1 MKKFKF
7 NFFKKPQVILVLLTL
22 ICAGTIWLSSV
33 NQSVS
38 APLRTVAGI
47 FVVPLQRGMNQ
58 IGTWFSEKNQ
68 ERISL
73 EDALSQN
80 EQLQKQVAE
89 LQAEQAQHAND
100 DDEISRLR
108 QLLNLKETYNAY
120 PTVGATVIM
129 KNSGNN
135 WYRKFMIDKGTNDGL
150 DVDMNVIAT
159 AGLVGIITDIGP
171 NYAIVTSIIDEE
183 SKVSGMLR
191 KTLDTCIVAGDMSAI
206 QDGKLRLEYMS
217 NNFNSDVD
225 NTVVT
230 SNVSEKFLPGIVI
243 GKAVDVTLEDNKVTK
258 TGYLIPAVD
267 FEHLKDVLVIT
278 TKKQTLSDEEL
289 EKIQEQLIEPSTS
302 EDEVEETEP
311 ETSAEPSS
319 EETTKPTEEEST
331 QPQTSASESS
341 SEASSE
347 QQREEQSSQA
357 SSAQSNGSLQS
368 NGDESSESPVA
379 DSIQADF
386 QAVPDE
392 E

>member
-22 ICAGTIWLSSV
+22 ICAGTIWLSSM

-58 IGTWFSEKNQ
+58 IGTWFAEKNQ

-73 EDALSQN
+73 DDVLSQK
-80 EQLQKQVAE
+80 EQLQEQVAK
-89 LQAEQAQHAND
+89 LQAEQVQHAND
-100 DDEISRLR
+100 NDEISRLR
-108 QLLNLKETYNAY
+108 QLLNLKETYNTY

-206 QDGKLRLEYMS
+206 QDGRLRLEYMS

-258 TGYLIPAVD
+258 TGYLVPAVD

-289 EKIQEQLIEPSTS
+289 EKIQEQLIEPSIS
-302 EDEVEETEP
+302 EEEITQPSTEAAEEETE
-311 ETSAEPSS
+311 ESTEEQTSAE
-319 EETTKPTEEEST
+319 ESL
-331 QPQTSASESS
+331 QSS
-341 SEASSE
+341 SETSSK
-347 QQREEQSSQA
+347 QQSSQT
-357 SSAQSNGSLQS
+357 SSQQSNGE
-368 NGDESSESPVA
+368 ESSESPVA

>member
-22 ICAGTIWLSSV
+22 ICAGTIWLSSM

-58 IGTWFSEKNQ
+58 IGTWFAEKNQ
-68 ERISL
+68 ERMSL
-73 EDALSQN
+73 DDVLSQK
-80 EQLQKQVAE
+80 EQLQEQVAK
-89 LQAEQAQHAND
+89 LQAEQVQHAND
-100 DDEISRLR
+100 NDEISRLR
-108 QLLNLKETYNAY
+108 QLLNLKETYNTY

-206 QDGKLRLEYMS
+206 QDGRLRLEYMS

-258 TGYLIPAVD
+258 TGYLVPAVD

-302 EDEVEETEP
+302 EEEVTQPSTEAAEEETE
-311 ETSAEPSS
+311 ESTEEQTSAEESLQSS
-319 EETTKPTEEEST
+319 LET
-331 QPQTSASESS
+331 
-341 SEASSE
+341 SSE
-347 QQREEQSSQA
+347 QQSSQT
-357 SSAQSNGSLQS
+357 SSQQSNGE
-368 NGDESSESPVA
+368 ESSESPVA

>member
-22 ICAGTIWLSSV
+22 ICAGTIWLSSM

-58 IGTWFSEKNQ
+58 IGTWFAEKNQ

-73 EDALSQN
+73 DEVLSQK
-80 EQLQKQVAE
+80 EQLQEQVAK

-100 DDEISRLR
+100 NDEISRLR
-108 QLLNLKETYNAY
+108 QLLNLKETYNTY

-206 QDGKLRLEYMS
+206 QDGRLRLEYMS

-258 TGYLIPAVD
+258 TGYLVPAVD

-302 EDEVEETEP
+302 EEEITQPSTEAAEEETE
-311 ETSAEPSS
+311 ESTEEQTSAE
-319 EETTKPTEEEST
+319 ESL
-331 QPQTSASESS
+331 QSS
-341 SEASSE
+341 SETSSK
-347 QQREEQSSQA
+347 QQSSQT
-357 SSAQSNGSLQS
+357 SSQQSNGE
-368 NGDESSESPVA
+368 ESSESPVA

>member
-22 ICAGTIWLSSV
+22 ICAGTIWLSSM

-58 IGTWFSEKNQ
+58 IGTWFAEKNQ
-68 ERISL
+68 ERMSL
-73 EDALSQN
+73 DDVLSQK
-80 EQLQKQVAE
+80 EQLQEQVAK

-100 DDEISRLR
+100 NDEISRLR
-108 QLLNLKETYNAY
+108 QLLNLKETYNTY

-206 QDGKLRLEYMS
+206 QDGRLRLEYMS

-258 TGYLIPAVD
+258 TGYLVPAVD

-289 EKIQEQLIEPSTS
+289 EKIQEQLIEPPTS
-302 EDEVEETEP
+302 EEDVTQPSTEAAEEETE
-311 ETSAEPSS
+311 ESTEEQTSAEVCL
-319 EETTKPTEEEST
+319 
-331 QPQTSASESS
+331 QSS
-341 SEASSE
+341 SETSSK
-347 QQREEQSSQA
+347 QQSSQT
-357 SSAQSNGSLQS
+357 SSQQSNGE
-368 NGDESSESPVA
+368 ESSESPVA

>member
-22 ICAGTIWLSSV
+22 ICAGTIWLSSM

-58 IGTWFSEKNQ
+58 IGTWFAEKNQ
-68 ERISL
+68 ERMSL
-73 EDALSQN
+73 DDVLSQK
-80 EQLQKQVAE
+80 EQLQEQVAK

-100 DDEISRLR
+100 NDEISRLR
-108 QLLNLKETYNAY
+108 QLLNLKETYNTY

-206 QDGKLRLEYMS
+206 QDGRLRLEYMS

-258 TGYLIPAVD
+258 TGYLVPAVD

-302 EDEVEETEP
+302 EEEVTQPSTEAAEEETE
-311 ETSAEPSS
+311 ESTEEQTSAE
-319 EETTKPTEEEST
+319 ESL
-331 QPQTSASESS
+331 QSS
-341 SEASSE
+341 SETSSK
-347 QQREEQSSQA
+347 QQSSQT
-357 SSAQSNGSLQS
+357 SSQQSNGE
-368 NGDESSESPVA
+368 ESSESPVA

>member
-22 ICAGTIWLSSV
+22 ICAGTIWLSSM

-58 IGTWFSEKNQ
+58 IGTWFAEKNQ
-68 ERISL
+68 ERMSL
-73 EDALSQN
+73 DDVLSQK
-80 EQLQKQVAE
+80 EQLQEQVAK

-100 DDEISRLR
+100 NDEISRLR
-108 QLLNLKETYNAY
+108 QLLNLKETYNTY

-206 QDGKLRLEYMS
+206 QDGRLRLEYMS

-258 TGYLIPAVD
+258 TGYLVPAVD

-302 EDEVEETEP
+302 EEDVTQPSTEAAEEETE
-311 ETSAEPSS
+311 ESTEEQTSAE
-319 EETTKPTEEEST
+319 ESL
-331 QPQTSASESS
+331 QSS
-341 SEASSE
+341 SETSSE
-347 QQREEQSSQA
+347 QQSSQT
-357 SSAQSNGSLQS
+357 SSQQSNGE
-368 NGDESSESPVA
+368 ESSESPVA

>member
-7 NFFKKPQVILVLLTL
+7 NFLKKPQVILVLLTL
-22 ICAGTIWLSSV
+22 ICAGTIWLSSM

-58 IGTWFSEKNQ
+58 IGTWFAEKNQ
-68 ERISL
+68 ERMSL
-73 EDALSQN
+73 DDVLSQK
-80 EQLQKQVAE
+80 EQLQEQVAK

-100 DDEISRLR
+100 NDEISRLR
-108 QLLNLKETYNAY
+108 QLLNLKETYNTY

-206 QDGKLRLEYMS
+206 QDGRLRLEYMS

-258 TGYLIPAVD
+258 TGYLVPAVD

-302 EDEVEETEP
+302 EEEITQPSTEAAEEETE
-311 ETSAEPSS
+311 ESTEEQTSAE
-319 EETTKPTEEEST
+319 ESL
-331 QPQTSASESS
+331 QSS
-341 SEASSE
+341 SETSSK
-347 QQREEQSSQA
+347 QQSSQT
-357 SSAQSNGSLQS
+357 SSQQSNGE
-368 NGDESSESPVA
+368 ESSESPVA